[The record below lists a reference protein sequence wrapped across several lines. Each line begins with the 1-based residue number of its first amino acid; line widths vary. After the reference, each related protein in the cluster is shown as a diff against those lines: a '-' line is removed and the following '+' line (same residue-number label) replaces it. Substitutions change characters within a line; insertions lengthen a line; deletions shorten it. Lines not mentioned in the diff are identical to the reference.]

1 MLILTGLIR
10 HGWKMGSQEIC
21 LIGWFG
27 LFELVVEVAIVNLIL
42 G

>member
-10 HGWKMGSQEIC
+10 HGWKMDSQEIR

-27 LFELVVEVAIVNLIL
+27 FFELVVEVAIVNLIL

>member
-10 HGWKMGSQEIC
+10 HGWKMDRQEIC

-27 LFELVVEVAIVNLIL
+27 FFELVVEVAIVNLIL

>member
-10 HGWKMGSQEIC
+10 HGWKMDRQEIF
-21 LIGWFG
+21 LIAWFG
-27 LFELVVEVAIVNLIL
+27 FFELVVEVAIVNLVI